1 MLQANAYAGG
11 TARNG
16 SSGIMIE
23 TLQQW
28 DRAVLLWIHQGWS
41 HPALDRFF
49 LAFASAKPFLI
60 PFAIVCGWLLW
71 RGGRR
76 GRLLVALLLAG
87 VCVTDPLVHHI
98 LKPLFARVR
107 PCFVVDGVRALS
119 GQSHSPSFPSSHAA
133 NVFCAA
139 TIVAGRLGRRWLW
152 LLVLAAIVG
161 ISRVYIGVHYPSD
174 ILAGAGLGMLVG
186 WGMLAVGN
194 ALEQRV
200 CLGRERRADGAASRN
215 DLRAR
220 GGDPEEAPREDLV
233 NGNAR
238 RVMNHASGGRRE
250 EAEKIAGRKSI

>member
-1 MLQANAYAGG
+1 
-11 TARNG
+11 
-16 SSGIMIE
+16 MIE

-49 LAFASAKPFLI
+49 LAFASARPFLI
-60 PFAIVCGWLLW
+60 PFAIVWAWLLW

-76 GRLLVALLLAG
+76 GRLLAALLLAG
-87 VCVTDPLVHHI
+87 VCVTDPLVHHV

-139 TIVAGRLGRRWLW
+139 TIAAGRLGRRWLW
-152 LLVLAAIVG
+152 LLALAAIVG

-186 WGMLAVGN
+186 WGVLAAGN
-194 ALEQRV
+194 AFERRV
-200 CLGRERRADGAASRN
+200 CLRRERRADGAASGK
-215 DLRAR
+215 DIHAR
-220 GGDPEEAPREDLV
+220 EREPAEAPGKDLV
-233 NGNAR
+233 HGHPRSALH
-238 RVMNHASGGRRE
+238 HASGARRE
-250 EAEKIAGRKSI
+250 EAEKIAERKSI